1 MGGVVTRACDLCSRT
16 GSASISGL
24 NTRKTV
30 QYRLLFLKNR
40 CEMAL
45 PMESMVVKI
54 KLRAVEAV
62 ELLQDSGIYLG
73 RQLSEEGG
81 VKS

>member
-1 MGGVVTRACDLCSRT
+1 
-16 GSASISGL
+16 
-24 NTRKTV
+24 
-30 QYRLLFLKNR
+30 
-40 CEMAL
+40 MAL
-45 PMESMVVKI
+45 PKESMVVKI